1 MSLSPSL
8 FVSAAI
14 VTFYLLMSSENF
26 VLATA
31 ATASNEWGGV
41 GVRGS
46 KIHNNNKQYAPEI
59 LSSPPNSRNSVHH
72 FEEINSPQRSLS
84 FVGQACRPR
93 HVHLSVG
100 RNQNATHSSMIVSFS
115 FPPKCRTIY
124 SRSCPGCQTISIGAI
139 IIGDDPNDMSTL
151 VLAEGDSIMSYNASL
166 TREQMKHSREGDR
179 YFSDTYYHIEVNDL
193 KPGTRYHYKCLLL
206 KENHADPPEDEGGD
220 KKSAIQRYESSI
232 EVEEVDVDNE
242 DASKRRLT
250 QHSSGGIQSENSVYT
265 TNRGLSGFQVIS
277 RTNVTTFLTPPA
289 PGEWYPPPLDRS
301 IKFAVLG
308 DLGAYPH
315 SRETVSKLEHNW
327 VDHKINDDE
336 IPEIRSEDL
345 SAEDYHLRHGQGI
358 DCILLAGDISYTNGD
373 HSVWDDWLDM
383 MSEFDFFKSVPLQI
397 ALGNHDLD
405 YDPDTLDYAL
415 AYEHRFRMPQVQPAI
430 RDLAPHELFHHH
442 NDFKQAKDFLPY
454 EYGNA
459 YYSFTFGPSKHIVL
473 SSYSSFLPGSTQ
485 YDWLLSELDSIDR
498 SITPWVIVMLHCPLY
513 STFQIHQKEMYTTEA
528 LSHLEP
534 ILLQHVVNFVI
545 AGHIHSYMRSVP
557 TANFSPNPRGPIY
570 IIQGN
575 GGRNANEAYL
585 NPTQE
590 EWVHVRDHS
599 MYGYGTLDLIN
610 VTHAK
615 WHWIKTGFTA
625 DDEEKKVRFEPDF
638 SLHDDVWVENQWFVA
653 EDEELVDED
662 GSN

>member
-1 MSLSPSL
+1 MSSPRV

-14 VTFYLLMSSENF
+14 VAFRLVMASDNF

-31 ATASNEWGGV
+31 SNDWGGV
-41 GVRGS
+41 GVRGAQ
-46 KIHNNNKQYAPEI
+46 IYNDNKQLLPEI
-59 LSSPPNSRNSVHH
+59 LFSPPHLRNLVDHV
-72 FEEINSPQRSLS
+72 EEINSTHRSMS

-100 RNQNATHSSMIVSFS
+100 RNQNATHSSMIISFS

-124 SRSCPGCQTISIGAI
+124 SRSCPECETISVGAI
-139 IIGDDPNDMSTL
+139 IVGDDPSVLSTL
-151 VLAEGDSIMSYNASL
+151 VLAEDDAVMSYNASL
-166 TREQMKHSREGDR
+166 TPQQTKHSREGDK
-179 YFSDTYYHIEVNDL
+179 YFSDIYYHVEVNDL
-193 KPGTRYHYKCLLL
+193 KPGTRYYYKCLLL
-206 KENHADPPEDEGGD
+206 KENLADPPEDSGGD
-220 KKSAIQRYESSI
+220 KKSAIQRHESSI
-232 EVEEVDVDNE
+232 EIEEVDGDIE
-242 DASKRRLT
+242 DSSKRRLT
-250 QHSSGGIQSENSVYT
+250 QHSSPGFQPENSFHS
-265 TNRGLSGFQVIS
+265 TNRGLSGFQVLS
-277 RTNVTTFLTPPA
+277 RSNVTSFVTPPA

-308 DLGAYPH
+308 DLGTYPH
-315 SRETVSKLEHNW
+315 SH
-327 VDHKINDDE
+327 
-336 IPEIRSEDL
+336 
-345 SAEDYHLRHGQGI
+345 
-358 DCILLAGDISYTNGD
+358 
-373 HSVWDDWLDM
+373 
-383 MSEFDFFKSVPLQI
+383 
-397 ALGNHDLD
+397 

-430 RDLAPHELFHHH
+430 RDLAPHELFHRH
-442 NDFKQAKDFLPY
+442 NNFKQAKDFLPY

-485 YDWLLSELDSIDR
+485 HGWLLSELDSIDR

-513 STFQIHQKEMYTTEA
+513 STFQTHQNEVYMTEA
-528 LSHLEP
+528 LTHLEP
-534 ILLQHVVNFVI
+534 IFLQYVVNFVI

-557 TANFSPNPRGPIY
+557 TANFAPHPRGPIY

-615 WHWIKTGFTA
+615 WHWIKTGFTSN
-625 DDEEKKVRFEPDF
+625 DEGKNVRFEPDF
-638 SLHDDVWVENQWFVA
+638 SLHDDVWVKNQWFLV
-653 EDEELVDED
+653 EDDEPIDKD